1 MFVQTEIT
9 PNPLTL
15 KFIPGRIVMDDGTLF
30 FKNIE
35 EAKDSPFAKKLFNI
49 EGIEGVFFGSDFIT
63 ITKKQEVNW
72 DTLKPLVLGV
82 ISDFYSSNEK
92 IIKKSESNQNQKKE
106 SSKDTDIVKKIKE
119 LIETRVRPAV
129 AMDGGDIIFEK
140 FESGIVY
147 LHMQG
152 SCAGCPRS
160 TATLKSGIENMLKHY
175 VPEVSEVK
183 PVVE

>member
-15 KFIPGRIVMDDGTLF
+15 KFIPGRIVMDNGTLF
-30 FKNIE
+30 YKNIE

-106 SSKDTDIVKKIKE
+106 LSKDTDIVKKIKE

-152 SCAGCPRS
+152 SCAGCPSS

>member
-106 SSKDTDIVKKIKE
+106 LSKDTDIVKKIKE

-152 SCAGCPRS
+152 SCAGCPSS
-160 TATLKSGIENMLKHY
+160 TATLKMGIENMLKHY
-175 VPEVSEVK
+175 VPEVQEVR
-183 PVVE
+183 PIDG

>member
-15 KFIPGRIVMDDGTLF
+15 KFIHGRIVMDDGTLF

-82 ISDFYSSNEK
+82 ISDFY
-92 IIKKSESNQNQKKE
+92 
-106 SSKDTDIVKKIKE
+106 
-119 LIETRVRPAV
+119 
-129 AMDGGDIIFEK
+129 
-140 FESGIVY
+140 
-147 LHMQG
+147 
-152 SCAGCPRS
+152 
-160 TATLKSGIENMLKHY
+160 
-175 VPEVSEVK
+175 
-183 PVVE
+183 

>member
-15 KFIPGRIVMDDGTLF
+15 KFIPGRIVMDNGTLF
-30 FKNIE
+30 YKNIE

-119 LIETRVRPAV
+119 LGRQVQW
-129 AMDGGDIIFEK
+129 M
-140 FESGIVY
+140 
-147 LHMQG
+147 
-152 SCAGCPRS
+152 
-160 TATLKSGIENMLKHY
+160 
-175 VPEVSEVK
+175 
-183 PVVE
+183 VVT

>member
-106 SSKDTDIVKKIKE
+106 SSRDTDIVKKIK
-119 LIETRVRPAV
+119 
-129 AMDGGDIIFEK
+129 DINIF
-140 FESGIVY
+140 
-147 LHMQG
+147 
-152 SCAGCPRS
+152 
-160 TATLKSGIENMLKHY
+160 LKTQYQNQKIHLQ
-175 VPEVSEVK
+175 
-183 PVVE
+183 

>member
-35 EAKDSPFAKKLFNI
+35 EGKDSPFAKKLFNI

-152 SCAGCPRS
+152 SCAGCPSS

>member
-129 AMDGGDIIFEK
+129 EMDGGDIIFEK

-152 SCAGCPRS
+152 SCAGCPSS

>member
-106 SSKDTDIVKKIKE
+106 LSKDTDIVKKIKE

-152 SCAGCPRS
+152 SCAGCPSS

>member
-15 KFIPGRIVMDDGTLF
+15 KFIPGRIVMDNGTLF
-30 FKNIE
+30 YKNIE

-106 SSKDTDIVKKIKE
+106 LSKDTDIVKKIIE

-152 SCAGCPRS
+152 SCAGCPSS

>member
-106 SSKDTDIVKKIKE
+106 LSKDTDIVKKIKE

-129 AMDGGDIIFEK
+129 AMDGGDIVFDSFK
-140 FESGIVY
+140 KGIVY

-152 SCAGCPRS
+152 SCAGCPSS
-160 TATLKSGIENMLKHY
+160 TANLKSGIENMLKHY
-175 VPEVSEVK
+175 IPEVKEVR
-183 PVVE
+183 ETNA